1 MASTSNSSTVYSNVK
16 VPLFEGEN
24 YDFWAVKMET
34 LFTYLDVLEFIQ
46 NGYEE
51 PAPTETEESSQRL
64 EELKKKKKITD
75 TGVLMMIQRAV
86 SISIFPRI
94 MRAKISK
101 EAWNILQQEF
111 EGDSKLRVPFNL
123 NSTFN
128 PTMMRIIPQ
137 YKIEASLLEVAG
149 LEEAWAEEEARMAKD
164 GMKEHKIN
172 GAKYV

>member
-34 LFTYLDVLEFIQ
+34 LFTSLDVLEFVR

-51 PAPTETEESSQRL
+51 PAPTEAEESSQRL

-75 TGVLMMIQRAV
+75 AGVLWMIQRAIT
-86 SISIFPRI
+86 ISIFPRI
-94 MRAKISK
+94 MRAKTSE

-111 EGDSKLRVPFNL
+111 EEDSKPNNGENKPPIQNRGESSRGGRFGKGMGRGRKFQQP
-123 NSTFN
+123 
-128 PTMMRIIPQ
+128 R
-137 YKIEASLLEVAG
+137 EAMGV
-149 LEEAWAEEEARMAKD
+149 
-164 GMKEHKIN
+164 KEKHIKGSVKIN
-172 GAKYV
+172 VL